1 MKRNFSF
8 TSRIIT
14 AFTLCAAS
22 ISAGI
27 MSLANENNKSL
38 VKAADVASYYSSA
51 DTSSAANLFN
61 SLVSIESSAKVSSYA
76 NLWEIYKTA
85 YVKSDGKMKDY
96 YSNATSF
103 TPGTSQCGNYSGE
116 GGCYNRE
123 HSIPKSWWGGAT
135 TNQGADPFIVVPTD
149 GYVNNKRSNYGF
161 GEVSSATYTSKSG
174 CKLGTGTYGGTKT
187 ATVFEPFDSVKGD
200 YARIVFYARVRW
212 KDVKMTT
219 GDGSKYFTGSNS
231 TNYGLTT
238 EAIALFTKWS
248 NLDPVDDWEMSVND
262 KIHASSTY
270 GNRNPFIDHP
280 EWANII
286 WGGTPYTGGSTG
298 DLNKATI
305 TLNKT
310 SASVDVGSNI
320 TLTATT
326 SDSSGVSWSVSNG
339 YAKLSTSSTASGG
352 SVTVTGVSAGSVTVY
367 AQSENDSTVK
377 TSCAITVNAV
387 GGTTAGIELDK
398 TNLTMSV
405 GGNDTIKAT
414 TTDSS
419 SINWTTSDSSVV
431 SLSATTS
438 SSGSSITLTAKAEG
452 SATITAKSSSDPSVV
467 GSCVVTVGSV
477 TSKGSATYTI
487 ASTTKVNTSG
497 TAPTG
502 SSATFSTTYG
512 TATQLT
518 SGNTATLTLS
528 GYSGKIINSITL
540 SMKSNSSKGAGY
552 FSAKAGSTA
561 LATIGSS
568 SSGVDFNDAS
578 WNGAWSTSF
587 VDVKPTMSNTSY
599 TIGAGEN
606 VVIEIGATT
615 NSLYIESY
623 TIGYSSGSSSST
635 VAVTGVTLTPSTLN
649 LDLNGTKTS
658 TLTATVAPTNATNK
672 NVTWSSSNEAVATVS
687 NGEVTAVGTGSA
699 IITVQTEDGNKKAT
713 STVNVTDSS
722 SGGESGGNTSDTLTI
737 LTSIDSIDSSAK
749 YVLGNS
755 SVGFHSSGTSSW
767 GKTSDYST
775 GSCLQYTLTKNGT
788 TFTAKTTINGTE
800 YYLSVPTSKDFTMT
814 TTSSNLNLGTST
826 TVSSGE
832 TAAYAVANS
841 SSTSYHLRINGTY
854 GLRSYAGTTGTIA
867 YFYKVPSTGTIT
879 PSPTVPVTGVTLNPT
894 TLSLDV
900 AGIKTGT
907 LTAAVE
913 PTNATNQNVTWSS
926 SDEKVAT
933 VADGKVTAV
942 AAGTA
947 TITVKTNDGGYTAT
961 CEVTVTNTSG
971 GGSTGGEIT
980 TSSSP
985 YYNGVPYKFQLPK
998 STPYYFTGTMTGYYG
1013 ATSKTLSDGVDTY
1026 FEANGDGQN
1035 IYFYDSNNKKQY
1047 ISIALSGTH
1056 INFVF
1061 GTKIPSSPWLY
1072 DSTNNYLYYT
1082 IESTNYVMGTSENYT
1097 TVSADTVEEAALI
1110 TFYYATFK
1118 LTDVG
1123 FAKLFLSAFNCDST
1137 GTTAPTFNI
1146 SWDELSSEYSSLLA
1160 DYQTSIK
1167 GATGNQTGTDIEK
1180 AVARYDYVVAKYGY
1194 NNFINRSI
1202 LSANQ
1207 INILNN
1213 KGNNLVILTVILSSA
1228 SVVSLCSLFVFK
1240 KKKD

>member
-8 TSRIIT
+8 TSRIMT

-123 HSIPKSWWGGAT
+123 HSIPKSWWGGSESD
-135 TNQGADPFIVVPTD
+135 QGADPFIVVPTD

-212 KDVKMTT
+212 KDVKMNT

-310 SASVDVGSNI
+310 SVSVDVGSNI
-320 TLTATT
+320 NLTATT
-326 SDSSGVSWSVSNG
+326 SDGSDVSWSVSNG

-367 AQSENDSTVK
+367 AQSANDSTVK

-431 SLSATTS
+431 SLSAATS
-438 SSGSSITLTAKAEG
+438 NSGSSITLTAKAEG
-452 SATITAKSSSDPSVV
+452 SATITATSSSDPSMV

-477 TSKGSATYTI
+477 TSEGSATYTI
-487 ASTTKVNTSG
+487 KDKSSVTTTGDV
-497 TAPTG
+497 PTG
-502 SSATFSTTYG
+502 SSATFSNTYS
-512 TATQLT
+512 TKDQLT
-518 SGNTATLTLS
+518 SGKVATLTLS
-528 GYSGKIINSITL
+528 GYNGKIIKSITL
-540 SMKSNSSKGAGY
+540 SMKSNAKSGAGY
-552 FSAKAGSTA
+552 LSVKAGTTT
-561 LATIGSS
+561 LASIGSN
-568 SSGVDFNDAS
+568 SSGVAFNNAS
-578 WNGAWSTSF
+578 WNGAWSTSY
-587 VDVKPTMSNTSY
+587 VDIKPTISNYSY
-599 TIGAGEN
+599 AISSNEDVVITIGATE
-606 VVIEIGATT
+606 
-615 NSLYIESY
+615 NSLYIQSY

-635 VAVTGVTLTPSTLN
+635 VAVTGVTLTPSTLD
-649 LDLNGTKTS
+649 LDLNGTKTG
-658 TLTATVAPTNATNK
+658 TLTPTVAPTNATNK

-687 NGEVTAVGTGSA
+687 NGV
-699 IITVQTEDGNKKAT
+699 
-713 STVNVTDSS
+713 
-722 SGGESGGNTSDTLTI
+722 
-737 LTSIDSIDSSAK
+737 
-749 YVLGNS
+749 
-755 SVGFHSSGTSSW
+755 
-767 GKTSDYST
+767 
-775 GSCLQYTLTKNGT
+775 
-788 TFTAKTTINGTE
+788 
-800 YYLSVPTSKDFTMT
+800 
-814 TTSSNLNLGTST
+814 
-826 TVSSGE
+826 
-832 TAAYAVANS
+832 
-841 SSTSYHLRINGTY
+841 
-854 GLRSYAGTTGTIA
+854 
-867 YFYKVPSTGTIT
+867 
-879 PSPTVPVTGVTLNPT
+879 
-894 TLSLDV
+894 
-900 AGIKTGT
+900 
-907 LTAAVE
+907 
-913 PTNATNQNVTWSS
+913 
-926 SDEKVAT
+926 
-933 VADGKVTAV
+933 VTAV

-961 CEVTVTNTSG
+961 CEVTVTNT
-971 GGSTGGEIT
+971 GGETT

-998 STPYYFTGTMTGYYG
+998 ADPYYFTGTMTGYYG
-1013 ATSKTLSDGVDTY
+1013 ATSTTLSKGVDTY

-1035 IYFYDSNNKKQY
+1035 IYFYDSSNAKQY
-1047 ISIALSGTH
+1047 ISIALPGTH

-1061 GTKIPSSPWLY
+1061 NTTVPKSPWLY
-1072 DSTNNYLYYT
+1072 DSTNKYLYYT
-1082 IESTNYVMGTSENYT
+1082 IESTNYVMGLNGTYT
-1097 TVSADTVEEAALI
+1097 TISATTAEKAAST
-1110 TFYYATFK
+1110 TFYHATFK

-1146 SWDELSSEYSSLLA
+1146 SWDKLSSEYSSLLA
-1160 DYQTSIK
+1160 DYKTSIK
-1167 GATGNQTGTDIEK
+1167 GTSGNQTGTDVEK

-1213 KGNNLVILTVILSSA
+1213 KGNNLVILTVILSAA

>member
-38 VKAADVASYYSSA
+38 AKAADVASYYSSA

-61 SLVSIESSAKVSSYA
+61 SLVSIESSAKVGGYGD
-76 NLWEIYKTA
+76 LWTIYQTA
-85 YVKSDGKMKDY
+85 YVKSDGKIKDY
-96 YSNATSF
+96 YSNTTSF
-103 TPGTSQCGNYSGE
+103 TPGTNQCGSSGYSKE
-116 GGCYNRE
+116 GDCYNRE
-123 HSIPKSWWGGAT
+123 HSIPKSWWGGGT

-149 GYVNNKRSNYGF
+149 GYVNNQRSSYGF
-161 GEVSSATYTSKSG
+161 GEVSSATYTSESG
-174 CKLGTGTYGGTKT
+174 CKKGTGTYGGTKT

-320 TLTATT
+320 NLTATT
-326 SDSSGVSWSVSNG
+326 SDGSDVSWSVSNG

-367 AQSENDSTVK
+367 AQSANDSTVK

-431 SLSATTS
+431 SLSAATS
-438 SSGSSITLTAKAEG
+438 NSGSSITLTAKAEG
-452 SATITAKSSSDPSVV
+452 SATITATSSSDPSMV

-477 TSKGSATYTI
+477 TSEGSATYTI
-487 ASTTKVNTSG
+487 KDKSSVTTTGDV
-497 TAPTG
+497 PTG
-502 SSATFSTTYG
+502 SSATFSNTYS

-518 SGNTATLTLS
+518 SGKVATLTLS
-528 GYSGKIINSITL
+528 GYSGKIIDSITL
-540 SMKSNSSKGAGY
+540 SMKSNGSSGAGY
-552 FSAKAGSTA
+552 LSVTAGTTT
-561 LATIGSS
+561 LASIGSS
-568 SSGVDFNDAS
+568 SSGVAFNNAS
-578 WNGAWSTSF
+578 WNGAWSTSY
-587 VDVKPTMSNTSY
+587 VDIKPTISNYSY
-599 TIGAGEN
+599 AISSNEDVVITIGATE
-606 VVIEIGATT
+606 
-615 NSLYIESY
+615 NSLYIQSY

-635 VAVTGVTLTPSTLN
+635 VAVTGVTLTPSTLD
-649 LDLNGTKTS
+649 LDLNGTKTG
-658 TLTATVAPTNATNK
+658 TLTPTVAPTNATNK

-687 NGEVTAVGTGSA
+687 NGEVTAVKTGSA
-699 IITVQTEDGNKKAT
+699 TITVQTEDGKKTAT
-713 STVNVTDSS
+713 CKVTVTDSS
-722 SGGESGGNTSDTLTI
+722 SSGESGGSTSDTLTI

-767 GKTSDYST
+767 GKTSEYST
-775 GSCLQYTLTKNGT
+775 GSCLKYTLTKNGT
-788 TFTAKTTINGTE
+788 TFTAKTTVGGTE
-800 YYLSVPTSKDFTMT
+800 YYLTVPTSNDFKMA
-814 TTSSNLNLGTST
+814 TTSSDLILGTTT
-826 TVSSGE
+826 TVKSGE
-832 TAAYAVANS
+832 TAAYAVTNS
-841 SSTSYHLRINGTY
+841 STKTRHIRINGTS
-854 GLRSYAGTTGTIA
+854 GLRSYDGTTGTIA
-867 YFYKVPSTGTIT
+867 YFYKVPSTETI
-879 PSPTVPVTGVTLNPT
+879 PVTGVTLDPT
-894 TLSLDV
+894 TLALDV
-900 AGIKTGT
+900 TGTKTGT

-913 PTNATNQNVTWSS
+913 PTNATNKNVTWSS
-926 SDEKVAT
+926 SNETVAT
-933 VADGKVTAV
+933 VSNGVVTAV

-961 CEVTVTNTSG
+961 CEVTVTNT
-971 GGSTGGEIT
+971 GGEIT

-998 STPYYFTGTMTGYYG
+998 DTPYYFTGTMTGYYG
-1013 ATSKTLSDGVDTY
+1013 ATSTTLSKGVDTY

-1035 IYFYDSNNKKQY
+1035 IYFYDSSNVKQY

-1061 GTKIPSSPWLY
+1061 NTTVPDSPWLY
-1072 DSTNNYLYYT
+1072 DFTNKYLYYT
-1082 IESTNYVMGTSENYT
+1082 ISSTNYVMGLNGTYT
-1097 TVSADTVEEAALI
+1097 TISADTVEGAAST
-1110 TFYYATFK
+1110 TFYHATFK

-1146 SWDELSSEYSSLLA
+1146 SWDKLSSEYSSLLA

-1194 NNFINRSI
+1194 DNFINRSI

-1213 KGNNLVILTVILSSA
+1213 KGNNLVILTVILSAA

>member
-38 VKAADVASYYSSA
+38 AKAADVASYYSSA

-61 SLVSIESSAKVSSYA
+61 SLVSIESSAKVGGYGD
-76 NLWEIYKTA
+76 LWTIYQTA
-85 YVKSDGKMKDY
+85 YVKSDGKIKDY
-96 YSNATSF
+96 YSNTTSF
-103 TPGTSQCGNYSGE
+103 TPGTNQCGSSGYSKE
-116 GGCYNRE
+116 GDCYNRE
-123 HSIPKSWWGGAT
+123 HSIPKSWWGGGT

-149 GYVNNKRSNYGF
+149 GSVNNQRSSYGF
-161 GEVSSATYTSKSG
+161 GEVSSAKYTSESG
-174 CKLGTGTYGGTKT
+174 CKKGTGTYGGTKT

-212 KDVKMTT
+212 KDVKMII

-320 TLTATT
+320 NLTATT
-326 SDSSGVSWSVSNG
+326 SDGSDVSWSVSNG

-367 AQSENDSTVK
+367 AQSANDSTVK
-377 TSCAITVNAV
+377 ASCAITVNAV

-438 SSGSSITLTAKAEG
+438 SSGSSITLTAKAQG
-452 SATITAKSSSDPSVV
+452 SATITATSSSDPSMV

-477 TSKGSATYTI
+477 TSEGSATYTI
-487 ASTTKVNTSG
+487 KDKSSVTTTGDV
-497 TAPTG
+497 PTG
-502 SSATFSTTYG
+502 SSATFSNTYS

-518 SGNTATLTLS
+518 SGKVATLTLS
-528 GYSGKIINSITL
+528 GYSGKIIDSITL
-540 SMKSNSSKGAGY
+540 SMKSNGSSGAGY
-552 FSAKAGSTA
+552 LSVTAGTTT
-561 LATIGSS
+561 LASIGSS
-568 SSGVDFNDAS
+568 SSGVAFNNAS
-578 WNGAWSTSF
+578 WNGAWSTSY
-587 VDVKPTMSNTSY
+587 VDIKPTISNYSY
-599 TIGAGEN
+599 AISSNEDVVITIGATE
-606 VVIEIGATT
+606 
-615 NSLYIESY
+615 NSLYIQSY

-635 VAVTGVTLTPSTLN
+635 VAVTGVTLTPSTLD
-649 LDLNGTKTS
+649 LDLNGTKTG
-658 TLTATVAPTNATNK
+658 TLTPTVAPTNATNK
-672 NVTWSSSNEAVATVS
+672 NVTWSSSNETVATVS
-687 NGEVTAVGTGSA
+687 NGV
-699 IITVQTEDGNKKAT
+699 
-713 STVNVTDSS
+713 
-722 SGGESGGNTSDTLTI
+722 
-737 LTSIDSIDSSAK
+737 
-749 YVLGNS
+749 
-755 SVGFHSSGTSSW
+755 
-767 GKTSDYST
+767 
-775 GSCLQYTLTKNGT
+775 
-788 TFTAKTTINGTE
+788 
-800 YYLSVPTSKDFTMT
+800 
-814 TTSSNLNLGTST
+814 
-826 TVSSGE
+826 
-832 TAAYAVANS
+832 
-841 SSTSYHLRINGTY
+841 
-854 GLRSYAGTTGTIA
+854 
-867 YFYKVPSTGTIT
+867 
-879 PSPTVPVTGVTLNPT
+879 
-894 TLSLDV
+894 
-900 AGIKTGT
+900 
-907 LTAAVE
+907 
-913 PTNATNQNVTWSS
+913 
-926 SDEKVAT
+926 
-933 VADGKVTAV
+933 VTAV

-961 CEVTVTNTSG
+961 CEVTVTNT
-971 GGSTGGEIT
+971 GGETT

-1013 ATSKTLSDGVDTY
+1013 ATSKTLSEGVDTY

-1035 IYFYDSNNKKQY
+1035 IYFYDSSNAKQY
-1047 ISIALSGTH
+1047 ITIALSGTH

-1061 GTKIPSSPWLY
+1061 NTTVPKSPWLY
-1072 DSTNNYLYYT
+1072 DSTNKYLYYT
-1082 IESTNYVMGTSENYT
+1082 IESTNYVMGLNGTYT
-1097 TVSADTVEEAALI
+1097 TISATTAEKAAST
-1110 TFYYATFK
+1110 TFYHATFK

-1146 SWDELSSEYSSLLA
+1146 SWDKLSSEYSSLLA

-1213 KGNNLVILTVILSSA
+1213 KGNNLVILTVILSAA